1 MKQVRS
7 FVMVSGAVVMVG
19 VVGDAVLVTHS
30 LFGLIFRVL
39 LDVQIEFVALVKEG
53 I

>member
-19 VVGDAVLVTHS
+19 IVGDAVLVAHS
-30 LFGLIFRVL
+30 LFGLIVGVL
-39 LDVQIEFVALVKEG
+39 LDI
-53 I
+53 